1 MGTSKSPQKGG
12 RASGRAGGQGGYFY
26 FLVGAAAVRTQFF
39 FCWLSSRLHIRFS
52 ACSWRALLHLHSH
65 FIAFLMCHAHSGS
78 VT

>member
-12 RASGRAGGQGGYFY
+12 RAGGRAGGQGGYFY

-39 FCWLSSRLHIRFS
+39 CWLSSRLHIRFS
-52 ACSWRALLHLHSH
+52 ACSRHALLHLHSH